1 MHHMTIAEDIL
12 AKHLQLLSSS
22 STQMLSIHSDQT
34 FYPASIYDLPVGD
47 MGKKSML
54 CYIPEKKF
62 EKKVE
67 EKKAPKCLE
76 GRTYRT
82 GSSRSPSSPDIG
94 WC

>member
-1 MHHMTIAEDIL
+1 MALLQAGTLFVNDYCEHHFCTEGLVHHMTIAEDIL

-54 CYIPEKKF
+54 CYIPEKK
-62 EKKVE
+62 
-67 EKKAPKCLE
+67 L
-76 GRTYRT
+76 
-82 GSSRSPSSPDIG
+82 
-94 WC
+94 